1 MWAKQLIVVV
11 VMVDAWE
18 LVGMELVEVDAW
30 ELVGVDAWELVE
42 VPAWFVVNL
51 KSNSKKCFI

>member
-1 MWAKQLIVVV
+1 MWAKQLIVAV

-30 ELVGVDAWELVE
+30 ECVE
-42 VPAWFVVNL
+42 VPA
-51 KSNSKKCFI
+51 